1 MIRLNRFVTGEGNFE
16 ALQGTSAVIH
26 CCADNIAEPVRLKL
40 FHKQM
45 ALENDTRTVVR
56 TGMECW
62 DTLII
67 ITVILFKS
75 IEKVAFPEYYN
86 VKLTQLFAAG
96 ILESISGSTSTVEII
111 I

>member
-67 ITVILFKS
+67 IVILFKS

-96 ILESISGSTSTVEII
+96 ILGFISGITSTVEII